1 MKELWYLSTM
11 LLMLG
16 VLAGFASMTTPTS
29 AFVANIPPQWDF
41 PTSEFSTDDR
51 LILDLNRAFFDP
63 DGDPLSYSVSPTQG
77 VSAGVDGDK
86 LLIYA
91 EQDGQVVI
99 TASDGKV
106 LVSQTITIYRS

>member
-29 AFVANIPPQWDF
+29 AFFANIPPQWDF
-41 PTSEFSTDDR
+41 PTNDFSTNDR
-51 LILDLNRAFFDP
+51 LILDLDKAFFDP
-63 DGDPLSYSVSPTQG
+63 DGDPLSYSVSPTAG
-77 VSAGVDGDK
+77 ISAGVDGDK

-91 EQDGQVVI
+91 EQDGQVTI

-106 LVSQTITIYRS
+106 LVSQTIAIHRV